1 MLATLYRDGIGA
13 ERNATRARA
22 LYEQAARGGHSAA
35 MFNLA
40 DMLRT
45 GSEQDRARAI
55 ALYRDLACMSDERQ
69 IQPMAAARLRALQ
82 ESAACR

>member
-1 MLATLYRDGIGA
+1 
-13 ERNATRARA
+13 
-22 LYEQAARGGHSAA
+22 